1 MLTLNGNMLA
11 KDYTGDIIVDGIN
24 MYNPDAVQ
32 FSLYT
37 LVDAGED
44 IRDILELKENDDN
57 MLLIFPFQCGIKF
70 TSGHHILNI
79 RDCLGVI
86 NKEDIVK
93 LWK

>member
-1 MLTLNGNMLA
+1 MLTINGNIVA
-11 KDYTGDIIVDGIN
+11 KDYTGDIIVEGIN

-37 LVDAGED
+37 LVDADED
-44 IRDILELKENDDN
+44 VRSILGLNENNDN
-57 MLLIFPFQCGIKF
+57 MLLVFPFQCGIKF
-70 TSGHHILNI
+70 TSGHHILNV

-86 NKEDIVK
+86 SKENIIN